1 VFDLTH
7 FTMSDMTRL
16 ARELRDAASGAAS
29 MQEVAEREVR
39 LLFDRTRAPGGEQ
52 PACAL
57 VRFYKT
63 HRLGGL
69 TPPLQAFANGLASG
83 AALSPD
89 VKCLTLL
96 ATAGIRPEWNAPAGS
111 RGHQAIP
118 LVSEEMVRGAPMIS
132 QLITQFG
139 LEVATVLSPQP
150 ELMEELGRRS
160 YNVFFVPQAAGSS
173 SIPAQD
179 FVARE
184 NIASVLGIGG
194 MLPSGD
200 LYSIVLFS
208 RVSIPP
214 DVAEMFKTVALNV
227 KLSILP
233 FETGQVFAQAA

>member
-7 FTMSDMTRL
+7 FSMSDMTRL
-16 ARELRDAASGAAS
+16 ARELRGAATNADC
-29 MQEVAEREVR
+29 MQAVAEREVR
-39 LLFDRTRAPGGEQ
+39 LLFDQIMAPGCKE

-69 TPPLQAFANGLASG
+69 TPALQTFATELAGG
-83 AALSPD
+83 AVLSPD
-89 VKCLTLL
+89 LKCLTLL
-96 ATAGIRPEWNAPAGS
+96 ATAGSRPEWNFPAGS

-150 ELMEELGRRS
+150 ELMEELGKRS
-160 YNVFFVPQAAGSS
+160 CNVFFVPQAAGSS

-184 NIASVLGIGG
+184 GIASVLGIGG

-200 LYSIVLFS
+200 LFAIVLFS
-208 RVSIPP
+208 RVPIPMA
-214 DVAEMFKTVALNV
+214 VAEMFRTMALNV

-233 FETGQVFAQAA
+233 FEADQVFPRAA